1 MKAVKNT
8 ALKSL
13 TSPLYLTF
21 FLAMI
26 ILSGSTVFT
35 LLGSLATYNSEN
47 RYLKNALISET
58 AVNVIATIAYIYFI
72 QYLYDDKIPLE
83 GVTSFRY
90 LDWVITTPLLLLSF
104 ALYSSYRTNKERES
118 GEKFQDVDF
127 TPLSYIIVLNLI
139 MLLFGF
145 LGENKLMN
153 KHYAFAIAIVAFAL
167 LFYFIY
173 EDYVKDKAESLTPLY
188 GVFLF
193 VWFLYGVAY
202 YLPVMSKNIM
212 YNILDIIAK
221 SAFGI
226 FLWTATITDLNN

>member
-8 ALKSL
+8 AFKSL

-21 FLAMI
+21 FLATI

-90 LDWVITTPLLLLSF
+90 LDWIITTPLLLLSF
-104 ALYSSYRTNKERES
+104 ALYSAYQTNKTEKRE
-118 GEKFQDVDF
+118 
-127 TPLSYIIVLNLI
+127 
-139 MLLFGF
+139 
-145 LGENKLMN
+145 
-153 KHYAFAIAIVAFAL
+153 
-167 LFYFIY
+167 
-173 EDYVKDKAESLTPLY
+173 
-188 GVFLF
+188 
-193 VWFLYGVAY
+193 
-202 YLPVMSKNIM
+202 KNF
-212 YNILDIIAK
+212 K
-221 SAFGI
+221 K
-226 FLWTATITDLNN
+226 